1 MIMRCLIVC
10 IGIISPFHA
19 LSENCQ
25 AQHDNALEMSEK
37 ELREIVNDN
46 IVDNITTALKFVLPP
61 VKYAFTLPSSVADK
75 AAEDLECIF
84 QDETLP
90 K

>member
-10 IGIISPFHA
+10 IGIIYPFHA

-25 AQHDNALEMSEK
+25 AQHDNPLEMSER
-37 ELREIVNDN
+37 ELREIANDN
-46 IVDNITTALKFVLPP
+46 IVDNIKTAIKFVLPP

-75 AAEDLECIF
+75 AAEDLECTF